1 MKSRMDKY
9 YARTKQIKS
18 RSSKNQSLYDS
29 IYDEVEYSNIEGIAS
44 IEKTNRI
51 DLSQIQELLKKSEKA
66 NYLLRQDGEKRDL
79 NQSQVAV
86 DFLEHDEEKN
96 YDIRDVL
103 NEAKI
108 KREKIPNENRQMTN
122 TQFDIL
128 KKLNIDETTGETEL
142 KELIHTITNTSLL
155 NKLEDE
161 ELSLSLLSSL
171 KGSGETIISDK
182 PLIDDE
188 VIVDE
193 FDKSFFTSNLNFKNE
208 DFEDIKEN
216 LKKNNILIK
225 VLTFLLVVVIFAGAI
240 YIIYNLPH

>member
-9 YARTKQIKS
+9 YTRTKQIKS
-18 RSSKNQSLYDS
+18 RSTKNQNLYDS
-29 IYDEVEYSNIEGIAS
+29 IYDETEYSNIEGIAS

-51 DLSQIQELLKKSEKA
+51 DLSQIQELLKKSEKE
-66 NYLLRQDGEKRDL
+66 NNLLKQNREKRDL

-86 DFLEHDEEKN
+86 DFLERDEEKN

-108 KREKIPNENRQMTN
+108 KREKKPNENRQITN

-128 KKLNIDETTGETEL
+128 KKLNIDEATEETEL

-171 KGSGETIISDK
+171 KESGETIISDK
-182 PLIDDE
+182 PLVNDSVNVE
-188 VIVDE
+188 E

-225 VLTFLLVVVIFAGAI
+225 ILTLLLVVVIFAGAI